1 MEECLSFAAMVRS
14 RLKTLGYEQK
24 DLAQAARVTESYV
37 SQLLSRRKPPPGRSR
52 TDIYGKMEAF
62 LGLQEGELGR
72 LAETERAEE
81 VRRRV
86 GQAPQALFEEFRD
99 LVLGKCVRRKRS
111 EVRAVF
117 EQQPFGTLE
126 QLVARK
132 LLETVQEIARK
143 ELDSENWIRLAAR
156 VGGRS
161 DQEMR
166 VMVLEFLDADVSD
179 VSKESCVAFLDP
191 LVESW
196 QVDLETMRLDIMLN
210 RSLVDDPHRT
220 FLFVQSKPAQESG
233 EENGFAEFLQ
243 DGDLCG
249 DATEAE
255 IRMLRAHAFEGRR
268 PTKLYYYRALQNLRD
283 PLHFRM
289 R

>member
-1 MEECLSFAAMVRS
+1 MSFAALVKS
-14 RLKTLGYEQK
+14 RLKALGHEQK
-24 DLAQAARVTESYV
+24 DLAQAARVTESYI

-62 LGLQEGELGR
+62 LGLEDGELGR

-81 VRRRV
+81 VRRRF
-86 GQAPQALFEEFRD
+86 GQAPQALFQEFRD
-99 LVLGKCVRRKRS
+99 LLLGKCVPGKRD

-132 LLETVQEIARK
+132 MLETVQQIARK
-143 ELDSENWIRLAAR
+143 ELDSDNGMRLAAR

-166 VMVLEFLDADVSD
+166 VIVLEFLDTDVSD
-179 VSKESCVAFLDP
+179 VSRESCVSFLDP
-191 LVESW
+191 IVESW
-196 QVDLETMRLDIMLN
+196 QIDFETMRLDITLN
-210 RSLVDDPHRT
+210 RRLVDNPQRT
-220 FLFVQSKPAQESG
+220 FLFVESERVRMIN
-233 EENGFAEFLQ
+233 EEPGLAEFLQ
-243 DGDLCG
+243 DGELSG
-249 DATEAE
+249 DASESE
-255 IRMLRAHAFEGRR
+255 IRILRAHAFEGRR

-283 PLHFRM
+283 PLHFQM